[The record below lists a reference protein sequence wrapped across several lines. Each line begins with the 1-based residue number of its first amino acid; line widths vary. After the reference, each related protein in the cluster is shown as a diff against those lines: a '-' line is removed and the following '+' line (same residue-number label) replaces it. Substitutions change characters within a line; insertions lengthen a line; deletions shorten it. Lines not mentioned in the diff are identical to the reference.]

1 MVKVRKAKSVNG
13 KSGFVARKAIRS
25 FETGRKRSMNTIAHS
40 RSSYSVKSFKLS

>member
-1 MVKVRKAKSVNG
+1 MVKSGKTKSVKA

-40 RSSYSVKSFKLS
+40 RSSYSVKSFKIS